1 MRTDSN
7 QLLISI
13 LQVIAEWK
21 EVRDEEG
28 RCWNNVSEFI
38 RYITCSVFFLIIRVK
53 IKTHICV
60 NNGQCL
66 FVPYSYAELKLAY

>member
-38 RYITCSVFFLIIRVK
+38 RYITCSVFFF
-53 IKTHICV
+53 
-60 NNGQCL
+60 N
-66 FVPYSYAELKLAY
+66 Y